1 MHPEVVVSN
10 AGPAK
15 TIELIGPEN
24 LDAKY
29 VDLINETVRPT
40 ALTWI
45 QFDTDEPLCDYS
57 AVTVSGARRVNMID
71 TPTIGDY
78 VIVHAG
84 FAIERLD
91 PQEAAERIAW
101 FQQIAASNAEAA
113 P

>member
-1 MHPEVVVSN
+1 MCLAIPMQ
-10 AGPAK
+10 
-15 TIELIGPEN
+15 IDELESPTHGTCASEGVRQP
-24 LDAKY
+24 
-29 VDLINETVRPT
+29 VDLT
-40 ALTWI
+40 L
-45 QFDTDEPLCDYS
+45 
-57 AVTVSGARRVNMID
+57 ID